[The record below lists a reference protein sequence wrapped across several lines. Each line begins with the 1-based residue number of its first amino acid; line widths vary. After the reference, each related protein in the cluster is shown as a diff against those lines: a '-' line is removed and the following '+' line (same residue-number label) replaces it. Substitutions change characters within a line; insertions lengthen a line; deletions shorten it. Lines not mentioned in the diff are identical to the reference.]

1 MNDRRDTMECRI
13 SDQTADE
20 TGYWDARLR
29 SPHCTEADRAFFAE
43 WRDACPE
50 HREAFER
57 LQTVLADLRHHMAR
71 ADVRALRDAA
81 LRAEKLRA
89 PRRRMFAAAA
99 LVAGLAA
106 ATAFWTTLP
115 DRFRHASSS
124 ELVAMAESLIGSQQ
138 AGVYE
143 TGAGQRSTD
152 TLQDG
157 SSVELNARTRIK
169 VVFSENT
176 RTVELIYGQA
186 FFHVAHD
193 ARRPFV
199 VRAADRE
206 ITAVGTQ
213 FDVRLDAMSVR
224 VTLIEGNVKV
234 SADSSRSA
242 AEEGAVH
249 AALNPASSL
258 QIPKEGASRDR
269 DIPGES
275 SGTNTIYLTPGQQ
288 FVARL
293 SGTARN
299 GSYSA
304 EVGTSQEDALVHTID
319 IGKVTGWRDGRIY
332 LEDLTLTDAAA
343 EMNRHS
349 PVQISVDDPQIAQ
362 LRVNGMFRAGEQEAF
377 VTALEQYFP
386 IAARHRGDTEII
398 LTRRR

>member
-1 MNDRRDTMECRI
+1 MERRI

-20 TGYWDARLR
+20 AGYWDARLR
-29 SPHCTEADRAFFAE
+29 SPHCTEADRTLFSQ
-43 WRDACPE
+43 WRDACPA

-57 LQTVLADLRHHMAR
+57 LQAIHANLRHHLAR
-71 ADVRALRDAA
+71 ADVRSLCDEAR
-81 LRAEKLRA
+81 RAKNLRA
-89 PRRRMFAAAA
+89 PRRHIFAAAA
-99 LVAGLAA
+99 LIAGLAA
-106 ATAFWTTLP
+106 IATTFWATLP
-115 DRFRHASSS
+115 GGSRHASVS
-124 ELVAMAESLIGSQQ
+124 ELMAMAETLIGSHED
-138 AGVYE
+138 GVYE
-143 TGAGQRSTD
+143 TGAGQRLTD

-176 RTVELIYGQA
+176 RNVELIYGQA

-193 ARRPFV
+193 PRRPFV

-213 FDVRLDAMSVR
+213 FDVRLDALSVR

-234 SADSSRSA
+234 STDYSGSTSQAGAAHSA
-242 AEEGAVH
+242 FS
-249 AALNPASSL
+249 LASSL
-258 QIPKEGASRDR
+258 RAPKPGASRDH
-269 DIPGES
+269 DTPPVDPS
-275 SGTNTIYLTPGQQ
+275 NTNTIYLTPGQQ
-288 FVARL
+288 FVAHL
-293 SGTARN
+293 PGTPRKGPDSSELGASR
-299 GSYSA
+299 
-304 EVGTSQEDALVHTID
+304 EDALVRTID

-332 LEDLTLTDAAA
+332 LEDLPLTDAAA

-377 VTALEQYFP
+377 VTALKQYFP
-386 IAARHRGDTEII
+386 IDARYHGDTEII